1 MLRFALAL
9 LFAVASPLGLE
20 VDPGRETFAATLR
33 VPSASAAGDFQ
44 GSVALYGSRAEI
56 PVAAVRISKA
66 GAPLALRATIR
77 YADIPA
83 DWATRFRA
91 DGFDYRLR
99 GTLGST
105 PVEWAGRLAWE
116 DIPVTGDET
125 IISRFLAFEGVDLT
139 AMQTNGSRGVARV
152 RVTNPFAFPL
162 QIAQSE
168 YRIEADGRS
177 FVYATDVE
185 LTAAKLSEDAMTG
198 MRDAD
203 AMAFDAQYTPEE
215 YAGQGCAAK
224 RGWGHS
230 TMVDAAQVARA
241 TGVKRLFLFHHDPGH
256 SDEKVEEMAELAR
269 AHFSACEPA
278 REGQRIVLAAALPFS
293 TEAV

>member
-33 VPSASAAGDFQ
+33 VSSASAAGDFQ
-44 GSVALYGSRAEI
+44 GRVALYGSRAEI

-83 DWATRFRA
+83 DWVARFRP

-125 IISRFLAFEGVDLT
+125 LISRFLAFEGVDLT
-139 AMQTNGSRGVARV
+139 AMQANGSRGVARV

-168 YRIEADGRS
+168 YRIEADGRP
-177 FVYATDVE
+177 VGRGATRAMVAGRGTTRLDFPIE
-185 LTAAKLSEDAMTG
+185 IDHAQLIAAAGTALVGGGT
-198 MRDAD
+198 
-203 AMAFDAQYTPEE
+203 
-215 YAGQGCAAK
+215 
-224 RGWGHS
+224 
-230 TMVDAAQVARA
+230 VDARLRGTLTVRAAGHDVRVPLDVAGEIDA
-241 TGVKRLFLFHHDPGH
+241 GSLGG
-256 SDEKVEEMAELAR
+256 
-269 AHFSACEPA
+269 PA
-278 REGQRIVLAAALPFS
+278 D
-293 TEAV
+293 